1 MGTIQTV
8 WSWLAKGDEAKLRQ
22 CASIPDARLAA
33 QEDGVIKAIRQ
44 HPRVLEFIKQ
54 KPEETLMPS
63 NPKSIADLYGWENL
77 TPMTEEEIAALQQD
91 SDKGNNSDTQNDD
104 DEEEKNKTDQA
115 GGINWFLYIFI
126 FLLISGGVF
135 GVYWVFF
142 RKSHDDDYDEELE
155 EFSEIEEAR
164 AIPLEMSMSGE
175 GERVT
180 VTVETQP
187 ERSAEG
193 DGETG
198 ETAPETPP
206 VPVTDVS
213 TESSNRQRAQT
224 VVHRKLATESSQS
237 GRKSSP
243 AIVVTVVKNAPPSE
257 NAPQDHALT
266 RFKRMTSRDTGYR

>member
-77 TPMTEEEIAALQQD
+77 TPMTKEEIAARKQD
-91 SDKGNNSDTQNDD
+91 SDKGNNSGQNDD
-104 DEEEKNKTDQA
+104 DENEEKTKTDQA

-193 DGETG
+193 GETSP
-198 ETAPETPP
+198 APEILP

-213 TESSNRQRAQT
+213 NESSNRQRAQT
-224 VVHRKLATESSQS
+224 VVRRKLATESSQS

-243 AIVVTVVKNAPPSE
+243 AIVVNAPPSE
-257 NAPQDHALT
+257 NAPQNHALT
-266 RFKRMTSRDTGYR
+266 

>member
-33 QEDGVIKAIRQ
+33 QEDVVIKAIRQ

-54 KPEETLMPS
+54 KPEETMWPS
-63 NPKSIADLYGWENL
+63 NTTSIAELYGWENL
-77 TPMTEEEIAALQQD
+77 TPMTKEEIAALKQD
-91 SDKGNNSDTQNDD
+91 SDKGNNSDQDD
-104 DEEEKNKTDQA
+104 DENEEKTQTDKA

-126 FLLISGGVF
+126 FLLISGTVF
-135 GVYWVFF
+135 GIYWVFF

-198 ETAPETPP
+198 ETAPEIPP

-213 TESSNRQRAQT
+213 SESSNPQRPQT
-224 VVHRKLATESSQS
+224 VARRKLATENSQS
-237 GRKSSP
+237 G
-243 AIVVTVVKNAPPSE
+243 
-257 NAPQDHALT
+257 
-266 RFKRMTSRDTGYR
+266 